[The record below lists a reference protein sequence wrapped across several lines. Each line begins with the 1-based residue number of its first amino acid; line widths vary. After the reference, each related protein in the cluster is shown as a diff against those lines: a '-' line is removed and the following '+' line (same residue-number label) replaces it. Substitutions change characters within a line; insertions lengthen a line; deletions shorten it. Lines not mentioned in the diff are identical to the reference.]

1 MLLYK
6 AGDKVKSY
14 HYSTNDAE
22 ETMQIAEEL
31 ATCVT
36 LGSVITLEGD
46 LGAGKTTFTKGF
58 AKGLGIKRAVSSP
71 TFTIIKEYLGNL
83 PLYHMDA
90 YRLEYSEED
99 IGFEEYFEAEGVS
112 IIEWASFISDFLPE
126 ERLEITI
133 KKVSETERVLQITA
147 KGTSYEDIL
156 EQLAGVKGE

>member
-1 MLLYK
+1 K
-6 AGDKVKSY
+6 KTVHK
-14 HYSTNDAE
+14 
-22 ETMQIAEEL
+22 AEEL
-31 ATCVT
+31 VICVRY
-36 LGSVITLEGD
+36 GSVITLECD
-46 LGAGKTTFTKGF
+46 LGDSKTTFTKGF

-126 ERLEITI
+126 ERLE
-133 KKVSETERVLQITA
+133 
-147 KGTSYEDIL
+147 
-156 EQLAGVKGE
+156 

>member
-36 LGSVITLEGD
+36 PGSIITLEGD

-58 AKGLGIKRAVSSP
+58 AKGLGIERAVSSP

-126 ERLEITI
+126 ERLEINI

>member
-1 MLLYK
+1 M
-6 AGDKVKSY
+6 KSY

-22 ETMQIAEEL
+22 ETMQIAEDL
-31 ATCVT
+31 AKCITP
-36 LGSVITLEGD
+36 GNVITLEGD

-99 IGFEEYFEAEGVS
+99 IGFEEYFESEGVS

-126 ERLEITI
+126 ERLEINI
-133 KKVSETERVLQITA
+133 KKVSETKRVLQITA
-147 KGTSYEDIL
+147 KGTGYENIL
-156 EQLAGVKGE
+156 ERLAGVKGD